1 MSDADIVALVAAY
14 VEGDLDPVSRS
25 HLVEKLNDDP
35 TLSSTI
41 GQQVR
46 THLLL
51 HALLHRP
58 KISVAVQRARLI
70 PASFSPVKKKQLVAS
85 AQALR
90 PVAMRRPSRW
100 WYAVVAS
107 ASAAAALIFGVWFS
121 PSFTNYF
128 IAAHTTAKIV
138 AHADVRIVRGPAS
151 LSHQIGHGLLQPG
164 DTVMTAANQRA
175 ALVYE
180 NENTVVDIGPLTRV
194 QAIGGAG
201 KRFRLEQ
208 GMVDIKAMPQPP
220 TKPMVVETPHAEVT
234 VIGTAFNLSS
244 DQFLTWLSV
253 SHGQVQFKNHAGERL
268 SVGTGQR
275 ALAADRLTLIPH
287 DRGCGL
293 IGEYYQGM
301 DLTNLKWK
309 RLDPV
314 IAFDWEIDEPAPGMT
329 HPFSVRWTGMIEARF
344 AETYRIFLPSD
355 DGVRLWI
362 DNRLVYD
369 NWRVQAYRDD
379 DRRYGVFTFDQDRLR
394 VPIRL
399 EFFERHTFAI
409 LRLMW
414 MSNSQPR
421 QVIPA
426 SALYPEGN

>member
-1 MSDADIVALVAAY
+1 MSDADIVALVAAH

-25 HLVEKLNDDP
+25 HLVETLNSDP
-35 TLSSTI
+35 TLSTTI
-41 GQQVR
+41 GDQVR

-51 HALLHRP
+51 HALLYRP
-58 KISVAVQRARLI
+58 QTSAVVQRARLI
-70 PASFSPVKKKQLVAS
+70 RVSFSPVKKKQLVAS

-90 PVAMRRPSRW
+90 PAPMRRPSRW

-107 ASAAAALIFGVWFS
+107 ASAAAALMIGVWFS
-121 PSFTNYF
+121 QSFTNYF
-128 IAAHTTAKIV
+128 TEPSMTALIV
-138 AHADVRIVRGPAS
+138 AHADVRIVRGSAS
-151 LSHQIGHGLLQPG
+151 LPHQLSHGFLQPG
-164 DTVMTAANQRA
+164 DTVMTAAHQRA
-175 ALVYE
+175 ELIYD
-180 NENTVVDIGPLTRV
+180 NEKTVVEIGPLTRV
-194 QAIGGAG
+194 QAIGGVG

-208 GMVDIKAMPQPP
+208 GTMDVKAALQPP
-220 TKPMVVETPHAEVT
+220 TKPMVVETPHADVT

-244 DQFLTWLSV
+244 DPFLTWLSV
-253 SHGQVQFKNHAGERL
+253 NHGQVQFINHAGDSL

-275 ALAADRLTLIPH
+275 ALAADRLTLIPN

-309 RLDPV
+309 RLDSV
-314 IAFDWEIDEPAPGMT
+314 ISFDWETEEPAPGMT
-329 HPFSVRWTGMIEARF
+329 HPFSIRWTGMIEASF

-369 NWRVQAYRDD
+369 NWRVQGYHDD

-399 EFFERHTFAI
+399 EFFERNTFAI

-426 SALYPEGN
+426 SALYPEGY

>member
-1 MSDADIVALVAAY
+1 MSDADIVALVAAH

-25 HLVEKLNDDP
+25 HLVEKLNDDA
-35 TLSSTI
+35 TLRTI
-41 GQQVR
+41 IGDQVR

-58 KISVAVQRARLI
+58 KNSAAVQRARLI
-70 PASFSPVKKKQLVAS
+70 SATFSPKKKKQLVAS

-90 PVAMRRPSRW
+90 PASIRLPSRW
-100 WYAVVAS
+100 WYVVVAS
-107 ASAAAALIFGVWFS
+107 ASAAAALIIGAWFS

-128 IAAHTTAKIV
+128 VEPRMMAQVV
-138 AHADVRIVRGPAS
+138 AHADVRIVRGPTS
-151 LSHQIGHGLLQPG
+151 LANQLRNDLLQPG
-164 DTVMTAANQRA
+164 DTVVTAADQRA
-175 ALVYE
+175 ALVYDDE
-180 NENTVVDIGPLTRV
+180 KTVVDIGPLTRV
-194 QAIGGAG
+194 QAIGGVG
-201 KRFRLEQ
+201 KRFRLEL
-208 GMVDIKAMPQPP
+208 GTVDIKAMPQPP
-220 TKPMVVETPHAEVT
+220 TKPMVVETPHADVT

-244 DQFLTWLSV
+244 DPFLTWLNV
-253 SHGQVQFKNHAGERL
+253 SHGQVQLKNHAGESL

-275 ALAADRLTLIPH
+275 ALAADRLQLIPN

-301 DLTNLKWK
+301 DLSNLKWK
-309 RLDPV
+309 RLDSE
-314 IAFDWEIDEPAPGMT
+314 IAFDWETDEPAPGMT

-369 NWRVQAYRDD
+369 NWRVQAYHDD

-426 SALYPEGN
+426 SALYPEGY